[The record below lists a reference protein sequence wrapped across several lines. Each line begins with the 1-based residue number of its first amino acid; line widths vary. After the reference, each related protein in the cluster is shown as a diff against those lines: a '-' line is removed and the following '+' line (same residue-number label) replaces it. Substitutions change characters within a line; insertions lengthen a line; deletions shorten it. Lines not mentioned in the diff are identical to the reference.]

1 MITNYYQKS
10 RKCEIKRNLI
20 VIFLK
25 VLSYNILDL
34 KIYFFFL
41 FKNVISF
48 DKMDVNLIKNFFKL
62 YLYL

>member
-34 KIYFFFL
+34 KIYFFFYSKML
-41 FKNVISF
+41 FH
-48 DKMDVNLIKNFFKL
+48 LIKWM
-62 YLYL
+62 